1 MKKLVAISLFVFLYL
16 SSTAQFS
23 VSAKYSLN
31 SFPEWE
37 EIIDGSTIPNTGFI
51 GDGAEY
57 GFSYWFRLKN
67 YRVEFLPEI
76 SFQSLKSENEAF
88 QTHGFEKTSY
98 YLNLTTQIYTLDIEG
113 DCNCPT
119 WGKDGNF
126 IQKGFFVGIN
136 PSIGY
141 HKLDIVDNEIAA
153 GSQSSNKINLRLGVS
168 TGLDIGIAKWIT
180 LTPFAALNYTP
191 GLGWDNLENI
201 ASGGAIPQAE
211 DKSKIWAVQPG
222 IRLMFRPDYLK
233 EQRGMFR

>member
-1 MKKLVAISLFVFLYL
+1 MKKLVAISLFVFFYL
-16 SSTAQFS
+16 SSSAQFS

-31 SFPEWE
+31 SYPDWE
-37 EIIDGSTIPNTGFI
+37 EIINGSTISSNGFI
-51 GDGAEY
+51 ENGTEY

-67 YRVEFLPEI
+67 YRVEFLPEV
-76 SFQSLKSENEAF
+76 SFQNLKSVDQEF

-98 YLNLTTQIYTLDIEG
+98 YLNFNTQIYTLDIQG

-119 WGKDGNF
+119 WGKDGSF

-141 HKLDIVDNEIAA
+141 HQFEIIDNEIAA
-153 GSQSSNKINLRLGVS
+153 GSQSSNKINVRLGVS
-168 TGLDIGIAKWIT
+168 TGLDIGITKWIT
-180 LTPFAALNYTP
+180 LTPLAVLNYTP
-191 GLGWDNLENI
+191 GLGWDNLDNI
-201 ASGGAIPQAE
+201 VSAGANPEAVN
-211 DKSKIWAVQPG
+211 KSKIWEIQPG